1 MISAARFVSNSI
13 ARSNIAP
20 RAVTA
25 LGSTRSMAIQDK
37 FASKEK
43 VEEDR
48 YIRAR
53 EAELREA
60 KAKAAAADA
69 KAKELEAKSAELVA
83 QHNAAM
89 NEVADLLATTGDV
102 VSEAGLANLTDW
114 KKSS

>member
-1 MISAARFVSNSI
+1 MVYSGSFLNIILSHLVLCLCVPDHLTISLS
-13 ARSNIAP
+13 
-20 RAVTA
+20 
-25 LGSTRSMAIQDK
+25 Q
-37 FASKEK
+37 EK